1 MNSCNNNTHFHLYII
16 HPKEI
21 ACLYNGCIVGNNW
34 DSIVWSSEKCS
45 VDTCVLT
52 CEKKLSLH
60 NVKKKKEICCNNNMH
75 LRIVYITHTYLSINV
90 YITHILVYNT

>member
-1 MNSCNNNTHFHLYII
+1 MNSCNNNTHFHLYIIHRKEIIIFLCIIYKYALMNSCNNNTHFHLYII

-45 VDTCVLT
+45 VDTYII
-52 CEKKLSLH
+52 H
-60 NVKKKKEICCNNNMH
+60 PKEI
-75 LRIVYITHTYLSINV
+75 IIT
-90 YITHILVYNT
+90 